1 MASPALSPLSTFAK
15 IACAGE
21 VQQKKGGT
29 ERRAKKQEN
38 KRTISPCR
46 PPRSPFP
53 AAGLFVIISPWGRE
67 EGDEEEE
74 GGVRKQGLLCSIFRG
89 SLRRRASRK

>member
-21 VQQKKGGT
+21 VQQKKGGGT

-46 PPRSPFP
+46 PSLQQDCLLSLAR
-53 AAGLFVIISPWGRE
+53 
-67 EGDEEEE
+67 
-74 GGVRKQGLLCSIFRG
+74 GGEKRG
-89 SLRRRASRK
+89 TRRRRAV